1 MKSGEE
7 RAAHACIG
15 GCVYNVR
22 MGGGVV
28 HSFSRAGSLG
38 SGFYELSVSRV
49 SKRRGRGGHVGRAF
63 TGLASAG

>member
-1 MKSGEE
+1 MYEWGW
-7 RAAHACIG
+7 
-15 GCVYNVR
+15 
-22 MGGGVV
+22 GVV

-63 TGLASAG
+63 TGLATRAEEEGCSGKAVLGV